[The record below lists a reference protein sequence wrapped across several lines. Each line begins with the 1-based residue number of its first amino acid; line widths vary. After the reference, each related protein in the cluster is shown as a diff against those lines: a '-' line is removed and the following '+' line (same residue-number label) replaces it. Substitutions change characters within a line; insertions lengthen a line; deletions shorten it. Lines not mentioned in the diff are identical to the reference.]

1 MNLAL
6 YIAQKM
12 RQHKQHKNTVSS
24 RIINIATVAVAIGI
38 AAILIAMAFS
48 KGLQNEIRNKTSV
61 FNGQILITSF
71 ENNESQVSLTSFKN
85 SKEVQQQIQKH
96 TDFQRMHAVA
106 IKAGMLKAN
115 DDFEGVLL
123 KGVES
128 DFEWSSLDGFKTKGN
143 YPNFK
148 SEINNEI
155 FVSET
160 IANRLNL
167 TVGDT
172 VDAFFQSAQT
182 EGFPRRRKFK
192 ITGLYFSGFPDI
204 DENLVFADIRHVQS
218 LNRWESEQIGGYEVF
233 VNSFSR
239 VPEIADELYL
249 DLPSELNSI
258 AISDRYS
265 SIFQWIS
272 LFDFNVLIILA
283 VMILVGVINM
293 ATALLVL
300 ILERSRMVGLLK
312 TLGATHTMIQRIFLY
327 NGVAIMSRGLF
338 FGNLIG
344 FAVYFSQWQ
353 WGWIT
358 LDPQTYFVSI
368 APVSIAWYEV
378 LYLNLL
384 FLILATLLLWIPS
397 KIILKIAPSQV
408 LRFR

>member
-1 MNLAL
+1 
-6 YIAQKM
+6 
-12 RQHKQHKNTVSS
+12 
-24 RIINIATVAVAIGI
+24 
-38 AAILIAMAFS
+38 
-48 KGLQNEIRNKTSV
+48 
-61 FNGQILITSF
+61 
-71 ENNESQVSLTSFKN
+71 
-85 SKEVQQQIQKH
+85 
-96 TDFQRMHAVA
+96 
-106 IKAGMLKAN
+106 
-115 DDFEGVLL
+115 
-123 KGVES
+123 
-128 DFEWSSLDGFKTKGN
+128 
-143 YPNFK
+143 
-148 SEINNEI
+148 
-155 FVSET
+155 
-160 IANRLNL
+160 L

-192 ITGLYFSGFPDI
+192 ITGFYFSGFPDI
-204 DENLVFADIRHVQS
+204 DQNLVFADIRQVQS
-218 LNRWESEQIGGYEVF
+218 LNRWESKQIGGYEVF
-233 VNSFSR
+233 VNSFSK
-239 VPEIADELYL
+239 VAEIADELYL
-249 DLPSELNSI
+249 GLPSELNSI

-272 LFDFNVLIILA
+272 LFDFNVLIILV

-312 TLGATHTMIQRIFLY
+312 TLGATHEMIQRIFLY

-344 FAVYFSQWQ
+344 FVVYFSQWQ

-368 APVSIAWYEV
+368 APVSIVWYEV

>member
-1 MNLAL
+1 
-6 YIAQKM
+6 M

-24 RIINIATVAVAIGI
+24 RIINIATIAVALGI

-48 KGLQNEIRNKTSV
+48 RGLQNEIRNKTSV
-61 FNGQILITSF
+61 FNGQILIAPF

-96 TDFQRMHAVA
+96 SEFNRMHPVA

-123 KGVES
+123 KGVGSE
-128 DFEWSSLDGFKTKGN
+128 FEWCSLDGFKTKGK

-148 SEINNEI
+148 SELNNEI
-155 FVSET
+155 FVSEI

-167 TVGDT
+167 TLGDT
-172 VDAFFQSAQT
+172 VDAFFKSAQR

-239 VPEIADELYL
+239 VSEIADELYL
-249 DLPSELNSI
+249 SLPSELNSI

-283 VMILVGVINM
+283 LMILVGVINM

-312 TLGATHTMIQRIFLY
+312 TLGATHSMIQKIFLY

-344 FAVYFSQWQ
+344 FMIF
-353 WGWIT
+353 
-358 LDPQTYFVSI
+358 F
-368 APVSIAWYEV
+368 
-378 LYLNLL
+378 
-384 FLILATLLLWIPS
+384 
-397 KIILKIAPSQV
+397 
-408 LRFR
+408 